1 MLRSFPSSVLP
12 AHLRRQ
18 ALAATTL
25 SALLALAACGGGGGD
40 SAAGV
45 SSAGGVTDVANG
57 TTDDGR
63 LFRDGP
69 DEIPEPNAGIDFE
82 AEQRA
87 AGGLPVAAVEGD
99 VADSVVARKAL
110 PVAPLAATQGAWG
123 PQVKWPFIPI
133 HAVVMPDGRV
143 MTYGSLSNGQQGGKF
158 FYDLWDPTVGTG
170 DDAHLLLPNT
180 TQVDIFCSAQVVLP
194 LTGDLFIAGGDIFS
208 EARGRS
214 TNRPNNDTTIFR
226 LGSNTIEKG
235 EKLQVPRWYATA
247 TTLPNGE
254 VYVQGGLG
262 GEKNPELRRNDG
274 STVLLDGIDSQ
285 DIYHEYPR
293 N

>member
-1 MLRSFPSSVLP
+1 MCAFALKKSAIRPKMSASHRLSGEYLVLRSFPSSVLP

-25 SALLALAACGGGGGD
+25 SALLALAACGGGDGD

-110 PVAPLAATQGAWG
+110 PAAPLAATQGAWG

-143 MTYGSLSNGQQGGKF
+143 MTYGSLSNGQQGGKLVRSHTDRWRRSQYF
-158 FYDLWDPTVGTG
+158 ALAYCAYDVIWIKQHFRQLEKGLVRGLQTVGTPIG
-170 DDAHLLLPNT
+170 R
-180 TQVDIFCSAQVVLP
+180 
-194 LTGDLFIAGGDIFS
+194 
-208 EARGRS
+208 RGR
-214 TNRPNNDTTIFR
+214 
-226 LGSNTIEKG
+226 
-235 EKLQVPRWYATA
+235 
-247 TTLPNGE
+247 
-254 VYVQGGLG
+254 
-262 GEKNPELRRNDG
+262 
-274 STVLLDGIDSQ
+274 
-285 DIYHEYPR
+285 
-293 N
+293 